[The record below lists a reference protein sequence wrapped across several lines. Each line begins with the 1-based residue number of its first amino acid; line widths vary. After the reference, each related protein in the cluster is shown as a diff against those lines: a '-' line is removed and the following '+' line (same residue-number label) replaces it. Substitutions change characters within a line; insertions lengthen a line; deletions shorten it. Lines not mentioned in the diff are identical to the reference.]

1 MKDFKLQNLR
11 DYRGYINKADITN
24 VKGVYLVKGSQNVV
38 STDEGRLGT
47 SKGYSLLGSADTT
60 LEPITSEYS
69 WLTARGDE
77 IIVRGRDDASTTGTL
92 EFYHSDIGAW
102 TELVNSLGTG
112 SFNFTTYWDT
122 GEAQD
127 ALIFV
132 CNDPNIYYW
141 SGGVATFASA
151 TANTITKQGTTT
163 WAEEGFIEWGTTK
176 VLIEGTEYTY
186 TGGTG
191 TTTLTGVTPDPTSA
205 GHAVGAC
212 VHQSVRTQSN
222 TPSATINNAL
232 IATHRN
238 QVYLGSLTRR
248 DLYVSKV
255 GDYTDYTFSTPRA
268 VGEGALLTL
277 NEAPTAFVPQEDSIY
292 FSTYNQW
299 YDVMFTLS
307 DDLQNEELT
316 IRLLES
322 SPMGGAVNQS
332 SVFKAKKEIL
342 YISNEPTINSFGRIE
357 SIDTPQSQDLS
368 DPIKLE
374 LEGYNLTNCSGKF
387 YRNNAYFNF
396 PSEGKTLIYNIAK
409 GYWEAPQVLPVRVM
423 SIWGGELYGHSN
435 GNHETY
441 KLLDGTNANGKAMQ
455 AVANFA
461 YLNYGQPSHMKGL
474 TEWFTDGYISTNTTL
489 TQTLY
494 YDFKGYSGVQEFDI
508 KGDDTAIIF
517 ANITTGN
524 LGKEPL
530 GKEPLGTT
538 SDDVD
543 ELQRFR
549 VIKQTYKRNFYE
561 IQVKYES
568 NDIDQQWFLL
578 HQGGNA
584 MLSKDDNF
592 SIKQ

>member
-1 MKDFKLQNLR
+1 MKDFKLQNMREYGGFL
-11 DYRGYINKADITN
+11 NKADITN
-24 VKGVYLVKGSQNVV
+24 LKGVYLVKDSQNVV

-47 SKGYSLLGSADTT
+47 RKGYSLFGSADTT
-60 LEPITSEYS
+60 LEPITAEYS

-77 IIVRGRDDASTTGTL
+77 IMLRGRNDASTTGTL
-92 EFYHSDIGAW
+92 EFYHADIGAW

-112 SFNFTTYWDT
+112 VFNFTTYWDT
-122 GEAQD
+122 TEAQD

-132 CNDPNIYYW
+132 CNDSNLYYW
-141 SGGVATFASA
+141 SGGVTTFASA
-151 TANTITKQGTTT
+151 GTNTLTKQGTAS
-163 WAEEGFIEWGTTK
+163 WAEEGFILSGTTQ
-176 VLIEGTEYTY
+176 VTIEGTVYTY
-186 TGGTG
+186 TGGES
-191 TTTLTGVTPDPTSA
+191 TTTLTGVTPDPASA
-205 GHAVGAC
+205 GHTVGAAAF
-212 VHQSVRTQSN
+212 QTVRTNTNKPASN
-222 TPSATINNAL
+222 LNNAL

-238 QVYLGSLTRR
+238 QVYVGDLTRR
-248 DLYVSKV
+248 DIYVSEV
-255 GDYTDYTFSTPRA
+255 GDYTTYTFTATRL

-277 NEAPTAFVPQEDSIY
+277 NEAPTAFVAQEDSIY
-292 FSTYNQW
+292 ISTYNQW
-299 YDVMFTLS
+299 YNVKFTLS
-307 DDLQNEELT
+307 SDLTAEDLT
-316 IRLLES
+316 IQLLES

-342 YISNEPTINSFGRIE
+342 YISNEPTINSLGRIE
-357 SIDTPQSQDLS
+357 NIDTPQSKDLS

-374 LEGYNLTNCSGKF
+374 IEAYTLTNCSGKF

-409 GYWEAPQVLPVRVM
+409 GYWEAPQILPVRVM
-423 SIWGGELYGHSN
+423 SVYGGELYGHSN

-441 KLLDGTNANGKAMQ
+441 KLLDGTNDTGKAMQ
-455 AVANFA
+455 AVAKFA
-461 YLNYGQPSHMKGL
+461 YLNYGEPAHQKGL
-474 TEWFTDGYISTNTTL
+474 TEWFTGGYISTNTDL

-494 YDFKGYSGVQEFDI
+494 YDFKGYSGIQEFNI
-508 KGDDTAIIF
+508 SGDDTAIIF

-530 GKEPLGTT
+530 GKEPLGST